1 MCKLYLDERKMI
13 EELND
18 INYTMDDFIEVSDN
32 NISSLLEDEDD
43 DISDDFD
50 DEGCK
55 DDDFDLSG
63 F

>member
-1 MCKLYLDERKMI
+1 MKRKMI

-32 NISSLLEDEDD
+32 NISSLLVSQEDQEV
-43 DISDDFD
+43 SDDFD

-55 DDDFDLSG
+55 DEDFDLQD
-63 F
+63 FN

>member
-1 MCKLYLDERKMI
+1 MI

-32 NISSLLEDEDD
+32 NISSLLVSQEDQEV
-43 DISDDFD
+43 SDDFD

-55 DDDFDLSG
+55 DEDFDLQD
-63 F
+63 FN